1 MHLKD
6 VIDQIVGGPPPVEPT
21 DERPIISTVFA
32 RKKEGQFR
40 PESEAM
46 IIDMHAEEELKR
58 YEREGLYYFLEVH
71 LVQELWQDWTEY
83 LKSHRGHKSP
93 LDALIYY
100 AENDGF
106 PLEA

>member
-1 MHLKD
+1 MNLKD
-6 VIDQIVGGPPPVEPT
+6 VIDQIVGSPPPVEPM

-32 RKKEGQFR
+32 RRIEGHFR

-46 IIDMHAEEELKR
+46 IVDMHAEEGLKR
-58 YEREGLYYFLEVH
+58 YESEGLYYFLEVD
-71 LVQELWQDWTEY
+71 LVQELWQDWTAY
-83 LKSHRGHKSP
+83 LKSHPGHKSP

-100 AENDGF
+100 AESDAF